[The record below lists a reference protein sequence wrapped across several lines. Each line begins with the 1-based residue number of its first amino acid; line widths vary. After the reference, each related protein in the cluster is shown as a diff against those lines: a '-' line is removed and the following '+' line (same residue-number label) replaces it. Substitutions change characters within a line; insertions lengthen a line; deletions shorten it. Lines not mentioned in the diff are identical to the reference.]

1 MIGRIIGHYRI
12 VEKLG
17 GGGMGVVYKA
27 EDTKLRRF
35 VALKFLPEELSKD
48 RQALERFQREA
59 RAASALN
66 HPNICTIYDID
77 EHEGQPFIAMELLEG
92 QTLKQRLAVEAGL
105 PRQPERGGIKPPL
118 RTDEVLDL
126 AIQIADALDTAHS
139 KGIIHRDIKP
149 ANIFVTERGQAK
161 ILDFGLAKLAPEK
174 RGMGARGWGLGKE
187 ALQEMPTATAGTA
200 EEHLTSPGV
209 AMGTVAYMSPEQARG
224 EEIDA
229 RTDLFSFGVVLYEMV
244 TGHLAFS
251 GTTSA
256 LIFDAI
262 LHKAPTSP
270 VRLNPECP
278 TELERIINKALEKDR
293 EVRYQVASEIRAD
306 LKRLKR
312 DTDSGRA
319 ALVAAAAM
327 TPAQAVSSQIA
338 VAARAPSGPAESV
351 TPSRA
356 SHGGPRRSW
365 VIAAA
370 AVVALIALVGGLLH
384 FRRTPALTERDSIV
398 VADFVNTT
406 GESVFD
412 GTLKEALTVQLEQ
425 SPYLNILPES
435 RVREALGFMGR
446 SPDERVSNDVAREIC
461 LRAGV
466 KAMLTGSISS
476 LGSHYVITLTA
487 VNAQTGDVL
496 AREQIEAESKEQVLK
511 ALDRAASSLRRKL
524 GESLGSVQ
532 KFATPLEEATTS
544 SLEALRAFSL
554 GQAEHLKVAEDRAMP
569 HLKRSIELD
578 PNFAM
583 AYATL
588 GVVLSNL
595 GEKTQASD
603 YLKKAFELKE
613 RASEREKLYISGH
626 YYEYVTGQA
635 DRAIEV
641 YESWKEIYP
650 RDTVPRDNVALRYSE
665 IGQYEKTLTNASE
678 AMRLNPKDRFAYQNV
693 ADAYEKLD
701 RYDEAKA
708 IAEQAIAQNVD
719 SGVLHAELYDI
730 AFIRGDAAGM
740 QREIAWAVGKPEEA
754 YGLFLA
760 AQAEYSLGKTQRARE
775 TFRRAASLAESEG
788 LKEGVAN
795 ARAMQTI
802 LEAVVGNIQ
811 EAHQKATEAL
821 TSPVDRDTRMT
832 LATALALCGDTNRA
846 QKLIE
851 ELAKDFPLDTL
862 INNVSIP
869 VARAIIE
876 IQHNNP
882 AQAITLL
889 EAASPYDLTGYGP
902 MYARGKAYLQARE
915 GAKAAAEYQKILD
928 HRGID
933 PTSPLYTLARLGLAR
948 AYALQGGVGA
958 GLVPARTGRP
968 QGAPLQPNALAK
980 ARTAYQDFLALWKDA
995 DPDIPILKQAKEEY
1009 EKLR

>member
-1 MIGRIIGHYRI
+1 MVGRIIGHYRI

-66 HPNICTIYDID
+66 HANICTIYDID
-77 EHEGQPFIAMELLEG
+77 EHEGRPFIAMELLEG
-92 QTLKQRLAVEAGL
+92 QTLKQRLAGKL
-105 PRQPERGGIKPPL
+105 LK
-118 RTDEVLDL
+118 TDEVLDL
-126 AIQIADALDTAHS
+126 AIQIADALDTAHA

-149 ANIFVTERGQAK
+149 ANIFVTQRGQAK

-174 RGMGARGWGLGKE
+174 RGLGARGWGLGKE

-229 RTDLFSFGVVLYEMV
+229 RTDLFSFGVVLYEMA

-262 LHKAPTSP
+262 LHKATTSP

-278 TELERIINKALEKDR
+278 AELERIINKALEKDR

-319 ALVAAAAM
+319 ASVAAAAM
-327 TPAQAVSSQIA
+327 TPAQEVSSQIG
-338 VAARAPSGPAESV
+338 VAARAPSGPAGSV

-356 SHGGPRRSW
+356 KPRRSW

-370 AVVALIALVGGLLH
+370 AVLALIALVGALLH
-384 FRRTPALTERDSIV
+384 LRRTPALTERDSIV

-412 GTLKEALTVQLEQ
+412 GTLKEALTVQLDQ

-435 RVREALGFMGR
+435 RLREALRYMGR

-487 VNAQTGDVL
+487 VNAQTGDAL
-496 AREQIEAESKEQVLK
+496 AREQTEAESKEQVLK

-532 KFATPLEEATTS
+532 KFATPLEKATTS
-544 SLEALRAFSL
+544 SLEALKAFSL

-569 HLKRSIELD
+569 HLKRAIELD

-588 GVVLSNL
+588 GVVHANLS
-595 GEKTQASD
+595 EREQASD
-603 YLKKAFELKE
+603 CLKKAFELKE

-665 IGQYEKTLTNASE
+665 IGQYEKALTNASE
-678 AMRLNPKDRFAYQNV
+678 AMRLDAKDRFAYQNV
-693 ADAYEKLD
+693 ADTYEKLD

-719 SGVLHAELYDI
+719 SGVVHAGLYDI

-740 QREIAWAVGKPEEA
+740 QREIAWAAGKPEEA
-754 YGLFLA
+754 YGLVLA

-775 TFRRAASLAESEG
+775 TFRRAASLAQSEG
-788 LKEGVAN
+788 LKEAVAN
-795 ARAMQTI
+795 ARAGETV
-802 LEAVVGNIQ
+802 LEAALGNIQ

-862 INNVSIP
+862 LNNVSLP

-902 MYARGKAYLQARE
+902 MYVRGKAYLQARE

-933 PTSPLYTLARLGLAR
+933 PLSLFYALARLGLGR
-948 AYALQGGVGA
+948 AYALQGEM
-958 GLVPARTGRP
+958 T
-968 QGAPLQPNALAK
+968 K

>member
-1 MIGRIIGHYRI
+1 MIGRTFGHYRI
-12 VEKLG
+12 IDKLG
-17 GGGMGVVYKA
+17 AGGMGVVYKA
-27 EDTKLRRF
+27 EDTRLGRF
-35 VALKFLPEELSKD
+35 VALKFLPQELAKD

-59 RAASALN
+59 RAASALD
-66 HPNICTIYDID
+66 HPHICTIYDIG
-77 EHEGQPFIAMELLEG
+77 EHEGQPFIVMQLLEG
-92 QTLKQRLAVEAGL
+92 QTLKHRIAA
-105 PRQPERGGIKPPL
+105 KPFKV
-118 RTDEVLDL
+118 DEILDL
-126 AIQIADALDTAHS
+126 GIQLADALDAAHA
-139 KGIIHRDIKP
+139 KGIVHRDIKP

-174 RGMGARGWGLGKE
+174 RGLGARGWGLEKE
-187 ALQEMPTATAGTA
+187 ALQEMPTATAGSA

-224 EEIDA
+224 EELDA
-229 RTDLFSFGVVLYEMV
+229 RTDLFSFGAVLYEMATSRQPF
-244 TGHLAFS
+244 TGN
-251 GTTSA
+251 TSA
-256 LIFDAI
+256 MIFHAI
-262 LHKAPTSP
+262 LSQAPTSP
-270 VRLNPECP
+270 LRSNPDLP
-278 TELERIINKALEKDR
+278 DELERIISKALEKDR
-293 EVRYQVASEIRAD
+293 EMRYQSASEMRSD

-312 DTDSGRA
+312 DTDSGRSA
-319 ALVAAAAM
+319 AVAAAAM
-327 TPAQAVSSQIA
+327 TPAQEVSNRIA
-338 VAARAPSGPAESV
+338 VAARAPSGPTEAV

-370 AVVALIALVGGLLH
+370 AVTALIALVGAWLH

-435 RVREALGFMGR
+435 RLREALRYMGR
-446 SPDERVSNDVAREIC
+446 SPDERISNDVAREIC

-487 VNAQTGDVL
+487 INAQTGDAL

-532 KFATPLEEATTS
+532 RFTTPLEEATTS
-544 SLEALRAFSL
+544 SLEALEAFSL
-554 GQAEHLKVAEDRAMP
+554 GQAEHRKLAEDKAMP

-588 GVVLSNL
+588 GVVYGNLS
-595 GEKTQASD
+595 ERDQASD
-603 YLKKAFELKE
+603 CLKKAFELKE
-613 RASEREKLYISGH
+613 RASEREKLYISAH
-626 YYEYVTGQA
+626 YYEVVTGQI
-635 DRAIEV
+635 DKAIEV
-641 YESWKEIYP
+641 YESWKEAYP
-650 RDTVPRDNVALRYSE
+650 RDTTPRDNVALRYSV
-665 IGQYEKTLTNASE
+665 IGQYEKALTNASE
-678 AMRLNPKDRFAYQNV
+678 AMRLDAKDRFAYQNV
-693 ADAYEKLD
+693 ADAYVKLD

-708 IAEQAIAQNVD
+708 IAEQAVAQNVD
-719 SGVLHAELYDI
+719 SDDVHMVLYQI

-740 QREIAWAVGKPEEA
+740 QREKAWSAGKPDEM

-760 AQAEYSLGKTQRARE
+760 AQAEYALGKVQRGHE
-775 TFRRAASLAESEG
+775 TFTRAFNLLERQG
-788 LKEGVAN
+788 LKEAAAN
-795 ARAMQTI
+795 ARAWEI
-802 LEAVVGNIQ
+802 VLEASLGNIQ

-821 TSPVDRDTRMT
+821 TSPVDRDTKMA
-832 LATALALCGDTNRA
+832 LAAALALCGDTNRA
-846 QKLIE
+846 QKLID
-851 ELAKDFPLDTL
+851 ELAKDSPLDTL
-862 INNVSIP
+862 LNNVSLPI
-869 VARAIIE
+869 ARAIIE
-876 IQHNNP
+876 LQRNNP
-882 AQAITLL
+882 TRAITLL
-889 EAASPYDLTGYGP
+889 EAAKPYDLTGYGP
-902 MYARGKAYLQARE
+902 MYVRGEAFRRAHE

-933 PTSPLYTLARLGLAR
+933 PLDPAYAMARLGLGR
-948 AYALQGGVGA
+948 AYALQGE
-958 GLVPARTGRP
+958 T
-968 QGAPLQPNALAK
+968 AK
-980 ARTAYQDFLALWKDA
+980 ARTAYQDFLAFWKDA

-1009 EKLR
+1009 EKLK

>member
-1 MIGRIIGHYRI
+1 MIGRTFGHYRI
-12 VEKLG
+12 IEKLG
-17 GGGMGVVYKA
+17 VGGMGVVYKA
-27 EDTKLRRF
+27 EDTRLGRF
-35 VALKFLPEELSKD
+35 VALKFLPQDLAKD

-59 RAASALN
+59 RAASALD
-66 HPNICTIYDID
+66 HAHICTIYDIG
-77 EHEGQPFIAMELLEG
+77 EHEGQPFIVMQLLEG
-92 QTLKQRLAVEAGL
+92 QTLKHRIAA
-105 PRQPERGGIKPPL
+105 KPFKV
-118 RTDEVLDL
+118 DEILDL
-126 AIQIADALDTAHS
+126 GIQLADALDAAHA
-139 KGIIHRDIKP
+139 KGIVHRDIKP

-161 ILDFGLAKLAPEK
+161 ILDFGLAKLASQPKPVAEAV
-174 RGMGARGWGLGKE
+174 GAT
-187 ALQEMPTATAGTA
+187 AMPTLGTRD
-200 EEHLTSPGV
+200 EHLTSPGT
-209 AMGTVAYMSPEQARG
+209 AMGTVAYMSPEQALG
-224 EEIDA
+224 QELDS
-229 RTDLFSFGVVLYEMV
+229 RTDLFSFGLVLYEMA
-244 TGHLAFS
+244 TGRPAFS

-256 LIFDAI
+256 AIFDNI
-262 LHKAPTSP
+262 LHKAPPSP
-270 VRLNPECP
+270 LRSNPDLP
-278 TELERIINKALEKDR
+278 DELERIISKALEKDR
-293 EVRYQVASEIRAD
+293 EMRYQSASEMRSD

-312 DTDSGRA
+312 DTDSGRSA
-319 ALVAAAAM
+319 SVAAAAM
-327 TPAQAVSSQIA
+327 TPAQEVSSQIA

-356 SHGGPRRSW
+356 KSRRSW

-370 AVVALIALVGGLLH
+370 AVAALIALVGALLH

-435 RVREALGFMGR
+435 RLREALRYMGR

-487 VNAQTGDVL
+487 VNAQTGDAL

-532 KFATPLEEATTS
+532 KFATPLVEATTS
-544 SLEALRAFSL
+544 SLEALEAFSL
-554 GQAEHLKVAEDRAMP
+554 GQAEHRKLAEDKAMP

-588 GVVLSNL
+588 GVVYGNLS
-595 GEKTQASD
+595 EREQASD
-603 YLKKAFELKE
+603 CLKKAFELKE
-613 RASEREKLYISGH
+613 RASEREKLYISAH
-626 YYEYVTGQA
+626 YYEVVTGQI
-635 DRAIEV
+635 DKAIEV
-641 YESWKEIYP
+641 YESWKETYP
-650 RDTVPRDNVALRYSE
+650 RDTVPRDNVALRYGV
-665 IGQYEKTLTNASE
+665 IGQYDKALANASE
-678 AMRLNPKDRFAYQNV
+678 AMRLDAKDRFAYQNV
-693 ADAYEKLD
+693 AGAYEKLD

-708 IAEQAIAQNVD
+708 IAEQAIAQNVG
-719 SGVLHAELYDI
+719 SEGIHSVLYDI

-740 QREIAWAVGKPEEA
+740 QREIAWAAGNQEEG

-760 AQAEYSLGKTQRARE
+760 AQAEYALGKMQRAHE
-775 TFRRAASLAESEG
+775 TVTRAVNLIERNG
-788 LKEGVAN
+788 LKEAAAN
-795 ARAMQTI
+795 ARAGEI
-802 LEAVVGNIQ
+802 VLEAALGNIQ

-821 TSPVDRDTRMT
+821 TSPVDRDTRVT
-832 LATALALCGDTNRA
+832 LASALALCGDTNRA
-846 QKLIE
+846 QKLID
-851 ELAKDFPLDTL
+851 ELAKDSPLGTL
-862 INNVSIP
+862 LNNLSIP
-869 VARAIIE
+869 VVRAIIE
-876 IQHNNP
+876 IQQNNP
-882 AQAITLL
+882 TRAITLL
-889 EAASPYDLTGYGP
+889 EAASPYDLTDYGP
-902 MYARGKAYLQARE
+902 MYVRGEAFRRAHE

-928 HRGID
+928 HRGIE
-933 PTSPLYTLARLGLAR
+933 PLSPVYALARLGLGR
-948 AYALQGGVGA
+948 AYALQGQ
-958 GLVPARTGRP
+958 TT
-968 QGAPLQPNALAK
+968 K